1 MYTTLE
7 ECYQCEG
14 VAKAAQTGI
23 VGFDRRFKL
32 QRIYEANDCNL
43 MSEKEGGLTIPN
55 VAELIVTVF
64 LSAVVGEACTHRHIG
79 VQKRE
84 KYPNV
89 IVERRVEMPATMK
102 QHMIF

>member
-1 MYTTLE
+1 MYTTLD

-55 VAELIVTVF
+55 VAELVVTVLF
-64 LSAVVGEACTHRHIG
+64 GAVVGEACTFLDQNAITRGHEGNWKEHPDKI
-79 VQKRE
+79 
-84 KYPNV
+84 
-89 IVERRVEMPATMK
+89 K
-102 QHMIF
+102 Q